1 MTLYACAQAG
11 MTCIRWHSCLVAIRV
26 FQPRCCA
33 SPEKPPTG
41 GRVRRTKHLRKAGQ
55 CGHQAQPGLPRM
67 ARGPRTNVHAFVAAF
82 GASAETPEPSSE
94 DKANTSLPRATPG
107 AGRPSAGGR
116 LTCGCS
122 RARSSS
128 PPSPRVLARWPK
140 KQSLVPPRSA
150 RAPGPHFCSA
160 VAAPSPWASAA

>member
-1 MTLYACAQAG
+1 M
-11 MTCIRWHSCLVAIRV
+11 
-26 FQPRCCA
+26 
-33 SPEKPPTG
+33 
-41 GRVRRTKHLRKAGQ
+41 RRTRRLRNAGQ
-55 CGHQAQPGLPRM
+55 CGHQAQLGLLRM
-67 ARGPRTNVHAFVAAF
+67 ARGPRTNVHAFVATF
-82 GASAETPEPSSE
+82 GASAETPEPSSQ

-160 VAAPSPWASAA
+160 VAAPSPWARVRPNPSLERTRTGKAPWPRGSQVYHPPRGQAASPARAAQLKR